1 MKFSLRDSAR
11 ILTFVCAFITLALLA
26 GCGGGGGG
34 GSTSVKDTSAPV
46 LSNPVAST
54 LTSSGGTVTLCVNA
68 TDDVGV
74 KSVKATIKL
83 EDDVLSEKTMSLES
97 GSTYVT
103 TYSAAANYTSSP
115 VTYTVVFE
123 ASDAAGSESNAS
135 IEFDVPANIETPPG
149 PPAED

>member
-1 MKFSLRDSAR
+1 MRDSAR
-11 ILTFVCAFITLALLA
+11 ILTLVCAFITLALLA
-26 GCGGGGGG
+26 GCGGGGG

-97 GSTYVT
+97 GNTYVT
-103 TYSAAANYTSSP
+103 TYSAAANYTSTA

-123 ASDAAGSESNAS
+123 ASDAAGSVSNPS
-135 IEFDVPANIETPPG
+135 TITFDVPANIETPPS